1 MIGAR
6 NIRCLTVTAN
16 YHHDVSEF
24 AANTVLAFSIL
35 PQFTR
40 RYSEYI
46 RVLNYI
52 ILLLFYFSFL
62 LIALKYN
69 YDFLLFVVLPLLA
82 NKDEY

>member
-1 MIGAR
+1 
-6 NIRCLTVTAN
+6 
-16 YHHDVSEF
+16 
-24 AANTVLAFSIL
+24 VLAFSIL